1 MPDHKLLA
9 DEHISKTVV
18 KRLEA
23 YGIDVVHIQD
33 LDMKGVGDMKLVEYA
48 QEHDRSIL
56 TRDDDFRKLS
66 EENQVG
72 VILQTKRQSKKRTAS
87 DVIKVLNSISVDQL
101 KNEIVYIPWR

>member
-18 KRLEA
+18 KRLDA
-23 YGIDVVHIQD
+23 YGIDVVHIED
-33 LDMKGVGDMKLVEYA
+33 LDMKGAGDMKLIEYA
-48 QEHDRSIL
+48 QENNRSIF

-72 VILQTKRQSKKRTAS
+72 VILQTKRQSKKQTAS
-87 DVIKVLNSISVDQL
+87 DVIKVLNSISVERM
-101 KNEIVYIPWR
+101 KNEIIYIPWE